1 MFLLQRVGLLQTRE
15 IIKIY
20 WSWMLTSRLGRSIIP
35 FLGFEMPNMTV
46 IFRHCWLLSLLFL
59 LASHVRSDCVE
70 EFGKCVMNRDCCN
83 AAGRGDSTALECM
96 AGDWAVTTDSTCLSK
111 RSQTL
116 NGLAEQDRIAL
127 IVTFYQRVLPDNEKK
142 APGEVEKLVAKY
154 ERKFAQLV
162 LRLEKKYKT
171 SIQEAEEDVTTAQA
185 LHEEL

>member
-1 MFLLQRVGLLQTRE
+1 
-15 IIKIY
+15 
-20 WSWMLTSRLGRSIIP
+20 
-35 FLGFEMPNMTV
+35 MPNMTV
-46 IFRHCWLLSLLFL
+46 IFRHCWLLFLLFL

-83 AAGRGDSTALECM
+83 AAGRGDSTVLECM
-96 AGDWAVTTDSTCLSK
+96 VGDWAVTTDSTCLSK

-116 NGLAEQDRIAL
+116 NGLTEQDRIAL

-142 APGEVEKLVAKY
+142 SPGEVEKLVAKY

-171 SIQEAEEDVTTAQA
+171 SVQEKEDVTTAQA